1 LLKISDNPNQ
11 ELSLTGALAMPHKQL
26 TLDQRYQIRAYMQAG
41 FSKPEIA
48 SFLGVHKTTIYRELH
63 RNMCLM
69 HYIPRFAQMKAD
81 GRRKHAHKKIRFT
94 HSVRSRVE
102 HLLKRD
108 FSPEQISGHLA
119 KEHQIRISHE
129 TIYQHIWADKRQGGE
144 LYKHLRY
151 NCHKRRRRYR
161 KNDLRGQISGRV
173 MIDERPAIVET
184 RECVGDWEIDTLIGK
199 NHKGALIT
207 AVERK
212 TKYTRI
218 RYVPSRKADLVAATI
233 IQMLKPYQNKVF
245 TITVDN
251 GGEFSMHQKIAE
263 ALDTKVYFA
272 RPYHAWERGIVENTN
287 GLIRQYFPKKTS
299 LVNICRDQTKFV
311 EKRLNRRP
319 RKALGFNTPLEY
331 FWNSKVAFGT

>member
-1 LLKISDNPNQ
+1 
-11 ELSLTGALAMPHKQL
+11 MPHKQL

-41 FSKPEIA
+41 FSKPKIA
-48 SFLGVHKTTIYRELH
+48 SLLGVHKTTIYRELH
-63 RNMCLM
+63 RNTCLM

-81 GRRKHAHKKIRFT
+81 GRRKNACKKIRFT
-94 HSVRSRVE
+94 NSVRRKVE
-102 HLLKRD
+102 YFLKLD

-119 KEHQIRISHE
+119 KEHQIHISHE
-129 TIYQHIWADKRQGGE
+129 TIYQHIWADKHQGGK
-144 LYKHLRY
+144 LYTHLRH

-161 KNDLRGQISGRV
+161 TNDRRGQIPDRV
-173 MIDERPAIVET
+173 MIDERPAIVDA
-184 RECVGDWEIDTLIGK
+184 RERVGDWEIDTLIGK

-218 RYVPSRKADLVAATI
+218 RHVSSRKADLVAATI

-251 GGEFSMHQKIAE
+251 GSEFSTHQKIAE

-272 RPYHAWERGIVENTN
+272 RPYHAWERGLVENTN

-299 LVNICRDQTKFV
+299 LVNICRNQTKFV

-319 RKALGFNTPLEY
+319 RKALGFSTPLEC
-331 FWNSKVAFGT
+331 FWNTKVAFGT